1 MITKEELKKEVD
13 NLPENLLDEVHA
25 FLKDLIGQKEMQPRK
40 LTKRDFYGK
49 LDKTDIRRAAYVGQA
64 TNSTFNKRDFQR
76 ISQLVLLKFYGEQ
89 ARAYIR

>member
-64 TNSTFNKRDFQR
+64 TNSNYGQPSIREIFNVSPNWCF
-76 ISQLVLLKFYGEQ
+76 
-89 ARAYIR
+89 